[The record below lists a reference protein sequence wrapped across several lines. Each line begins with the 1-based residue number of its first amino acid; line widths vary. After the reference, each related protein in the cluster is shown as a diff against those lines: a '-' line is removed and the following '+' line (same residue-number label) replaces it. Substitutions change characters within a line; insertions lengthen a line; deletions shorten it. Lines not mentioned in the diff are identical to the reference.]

1 MPYSE
6 VKAIAKSIAKYCWN
20 KFSYAGFSE
29 WQSRNAERANAK
41 GACSLGGK
49 AKSFKYNELRKKA
62 LMLKDDGKTIT
73 EISIYLNIHRNTISK
88 WVK

>member
-1 MPYSE
+1 MLFAKLASPIEFRCRPYEECLSE
-6 VKAIAKSIAKYCWN
+6 VVVTHSPRYLIDMNLAI
-20 KFSYAGFSE
+20 
-29 WQSRNAERANAK
+29 
-41 GACSLGGK
+41 GK
-49 AKSFKYNELRKKA
+49 TIFDKIKTPYNELRKKA